1 MEGAAD
7 PARGEVRQQPL
18 AVRWVRHEQVV
29 EMGRV
34 GTVGRY
40 RGLSDTGPLGPV
52 GEARMI
58 GLPDSAAAVLDLFEG
73 LELGGEEG
81 GQDLGGQVA
90 GADVHPPVPSDDAA
104 QEVAAVGTLVPDDLR
119 SGMQAH
125 VVDDERASLTTLHVL
140 GFVEALGGEGSEGS
154 ETLSAVRPAKPMRIV
169 LDQADPV

>member
-1 MEGAAD
+1 
-7 PARGEVRQQPL
+7 
-18 AVRWVRHEQVV
+18 
-29 EMGRV
+29 
-34 GTVGRY
+34 
-40 RGLSDTGPLGPV
+40 
-52 GEARMI
+52 MI

-73 LELGGEEG
+73 LELGGEER

-90 GADVHPPVPSDDAA
+90 GTDVHPPVPSDDAA

-169 LDQADPV
+169 LDQADPVAFGDAVEGVHVAADARVVHGPSPARCPTLIAWRR